1 MTCNCAPKSHHFTSQ
16 YLITSYR
23 LLIHILCI
31 QTLAVPLPVLSGG
44 CVVNMSCLHAFHRAL
59 RPIGH
64 TCCVKTCSM
73 ITMSLWQWFTFV
85 KHSFNNDLT
94 RHQETHSNIT
104 TYVKL
109 TPCKGIP
116 AKSIKAA
123 KNNSAHWIIPQPIR
137 WQEYQRSDMLQLGK
151 RWSNTCGTS
160 AMPTHVVLCVV
171 HVGNQ
176 DLTPCASFPGEW
188 IR

>member
-1 MTCNCAPKSHHFTSQ
+1 
-16 YLITSYR
+16 
-23 LLIHILCI
+23 
-31 QTLAVPLPVLSGG
+31 
-44 CVVNMSCLHAFHRAL
+44 MSCLHAFHRAL

-109 TPCKGIP
+109 TPAKAFRPYIRTSRNKKSGSREKETLIRSSGSREIDKNKHWTQEAKPISDCLDARTCENCPSWVASATSLVQP
-116 AKSIKAA
+116 AAATWQNGHGKSLPAVDLI
-123 KNNSAHWIIPQPIR
+123 
-137 WQEYQRSDMLQLGK
+137 
-151 RWSNTCGTS
+151 
-160 AMPTHVVLCVV
+160 
-171 HVGNQ
+171 VG
-176 DLTPCASFPGEW
+176 E
-188 IR
+188 